1 MDLGQPGDE
10 SADATGPRGRF
21 GVPALLQGFRADPVE
36 TKHAVRLKPGWCDEV
51 AAGLFPLV
59 GFVSDGLLRTQENG
73 KDPARFFFLWP
84 KSSRWS
90 F

>member
-1 MDLGQPGDE
+1 M
-10 SADATGPRGRF
+10 
-21 GVPALLQGFRADPVE
+21 PALLQGFRADPVE

-59 GFVSDGLLRTQENG
+59 GFVSDGLLKS